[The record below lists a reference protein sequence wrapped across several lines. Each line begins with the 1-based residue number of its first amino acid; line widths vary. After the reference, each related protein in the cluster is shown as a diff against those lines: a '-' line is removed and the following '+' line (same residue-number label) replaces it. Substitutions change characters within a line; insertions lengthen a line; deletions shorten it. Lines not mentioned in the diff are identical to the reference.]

1 MGKIIKLDIR
11 YFSDTGT
18 LSLWNGAPASEAG
31 DLIAVGELIYD
42 TNARGDAPADVIADY
57 DADGKVVGFTI
68 ERSAELLL
76 RPLAKHG
83 GASDA
88 FAVNGMFAG
97 YGYTL
102 SLAGGA
108 LTLRNHS
115 ADIAR
120 SDEVG
125 VYTGD
130 SFTARLTAHY
140 AADGD
145 AAGFT
150 LTRAADALLPLLA
163 PNVLHATAAAQP
175 RGV

>member
-1 MGKIIKLDIR
+1 MR
-11 YFSDTGT
+11 
-18 LSLWNGAPASEAG
+18 
-31 DLIAVGELIYD
+31 
-42 TNARGDAPADVIADY
+42 
-57 DADGKVVGFTI
+57 
-68 ERSAELLL
+68 LL
-76 RPLAKHG
+76 
-83 GASDA
+83 
-88 FAVNGMFAG
+88 VNGMFAG

-102 SLAGGA
+102 SISGEA

-125 VYTGD
+125 VYVGGR
-130 SFTARLTAHY
+130 FTARLTAHY

-150 LTRAADALLPLLA
+150 LTRAADALLPFLTPNALHIAAA
-163 PNVLHATAAAQP
+163 PNP